1 MSNTDQ
7 ITAVILAGGMARRMG
22 GIDKG
27 WMGLDGKPLIR
38 HVLDRIQP
46 QTGRCLINANRS
58 LDAYGTLGLP
68 VVTDLAGD
76 FEGPLMGIA
85 TGLHHAATEWVLFA
99 PCDSPFLPVDLAERM
114 LSQAEEQSA
123 DIAVAHD
130 GKRLQPVV
138 ALIKRSLLESLQAVL
153 AAGERKIDRWYAQH
167 RMIEVDFSD
176 SPDGFINVNRR
187 DDLAELQQMPK
198 LLGLA
203 AWSGTG
209 KTTLLKKLLPEL
221 KASGIRVGVIK
232 HAHHQFDIDHP
243 GKDSYELRHS
253 GADQVLICSSN
264 RWALMVEENQGDMP
278 SLTRM
283 LSKMDC
289 SKLDLVLV
297 EGYKKAEIPKIELYR
312 RALEKPQLHGEDN
325 NIIAVASDGP
335 MQLARDLPQLD
346 LNNTDA
352 MVAFIEDFSKGF
364 IKSDMQESD
373 HG

>member
-1 MSNTDQ
+1 
-7 ITAVILAGGMARRMG
+7 
-22 GIDKG
+22 
-27 WMGLDGKPLIR
+27 
-38 HVLDRIQP
+38 
-46 QTGRCLINANRS
+46 
-58 LDAYGTLGLP
+58 
-68 VVTDLAGD
+68 
-76 FEGPLMGIA
+76 
-85 TGLHHAATEWVLFA
+85 
-99 PCDSPFLPVDLAERM
+99 
-114 LSQAEEQSA
+114 
-123 DIAVAHD
+123 
-130 GKRLQPVV
+130 
-138 ALIKRSLLESLQAVL
+138 
-153 AAGERKIDRWYAQH
+153 
-167 RMIEVDFSD
+167 
-176 SPDGFINVNRR
+176 
-187 DDLAELQQMPK
+187 MPK